1 MFLFFYVA
9 NIDIQHIRRKVNINR
24 RLNFANSLMA
34 NLLTFNLFPPIM
46 NFGNLSMIDT
56 SHN

>member
-34 NLLTFNLFPPIM
+34 NLLTFNSAYNEFWKSFNDRYL
-46 NFGNLSMIDT
+46 T
-56 SHN
+56 